1 MLGGFEDVVQD
12 IDDVFALIALA
23 VVGAGAVGDVGNGDV
38 VD

>member
-23 VVGAGAVGDVGNGDV
+23 VVRAGAVGDVGDGDV